1 MKKGKKQ
8 NTEKWLVVTFRIGI
22 RFFFLRKEILP
33 KKEKSEMK
41 SLKLKKKIEQDW
53 ETETFVA
60 CPLLR
65 QNSASLNFF
74 YVKVLWEIRA

>member
-1 MKKGKKQ
+1 MK
-8 NTEKWLVVTFRIGI
+8 
-22 RFFFLRKEILP
+22 
-33 KKEKSEMK
+33 KSEMK

-74 YVKVLWEIRA
+74 FTLKYFEKSEHN

>member
-1 MKKGKKQ
+1 MKKKWD
-8 NTEKWLVVTFRIGI
+8 EKF
-22 RFFFLRKEILP
+22 EI
-33 KKEKSEMK
+33 E
-41 SLKLKKKIEQDW
+41 KKKIEQDW

-65 QNSASLNFF
+65 QNSASFKFFF